1 MTYIIPQDLIDDI
14 NEINNRTQ
22 LMAIPYSVDDFTTV
36 VEIPSGWIEHEAFAT
51 EHNLQP
57 YQPQE

>member
-22 LMAIPYSVDDFTTV
+22 LMAIPYSVNDSTIV
-36 VEIPSGWIEHEAFAT
+36 VDIPPGWTEQEAFAR

-57 YQPQE
+57 YEPEE